1 MFFSTFPSP
10 FFFFFSFCGFFFS
23 SSFSFFFLSLRRF
36 VASPFSPPLGRHRNG
51 TRAGRKEGARVGRRR
66 ERPRGGTGGGR
77 GQVEG
82 TPPRS
87 RVRRPV
93 WAWPGRGYAAQVEGT
108 PPCVGVAR
116 SRVRRPGRGYAA
128 CVGVAGSR
136 VRRSVRR
143 LLQGASGGWRAR
155 LQRVDRLAPEKRVG
169 CAGCPP
175 LFPTTVS
182 RSCPAPAIIFA
193 ELGRPAPLGGLP
205 HDSSCGECA
214 GTTRRKEKKSK
225 R

>member
-36 VASPFSPPLGRHRNG
+36 VASSLLPSPRPSGGTGTGRGLGAKRGRASAA
-51 TRAGRKEGARVGRRR
+51 AGRG
-66 ERPRGGTGGGR
+66 PGGGR
-77 GQVEG
+77 GEAG
-82 TPPRS
+82 
-87 RVRRPV
+87 
-93 WAWPGRGYAAQVEGT
+93 
-108 PPCVGVAR
+108 AR